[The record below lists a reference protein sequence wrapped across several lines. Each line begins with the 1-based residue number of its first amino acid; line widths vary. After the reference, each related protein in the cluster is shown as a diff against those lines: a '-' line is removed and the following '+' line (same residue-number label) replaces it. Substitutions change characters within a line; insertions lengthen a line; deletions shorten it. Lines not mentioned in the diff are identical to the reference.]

1 MLYQKIKPHPAL
13 QSYVECYFLWESDF
27 LPTPLQVESPP
38 NGFAAMVFNYG
49 DTYTYETGP
58 APRSFITGQATRN
71 YTMELQGKI
80 GMAGIVFK
88 PASFTSLLG
97 IPMIHFTNIRED
109 AYLVLGND
117 LDFLQDKI
125 AEAPSNQKRINVIE
139 EFLLTKLKKS
149 KLKVDKID
157 QAVELILEKNGVISV
172 KTLLEEFPIC
182 SRQFQRKFLSKV
194 GVSPKYYLR
203 IKRLGFLCH
212 LIISRQKI
220 DWQDIIYE
228 AGFYDQSHFIKDFI
242 EFIGKNPSVYIREN
256 KELANFTKVL
266 V

>member
-13 QSYVECYFLWESDF
+13 QPFVECYFLWESNVLHF
-27 LPTPLQVESPP
+27 PLQVESPP
-38 NGFAAMVFNYG
+38 NGFAAMVFNFG

-58 APRSFITGQATRN
+58 APRSFITGQATHN
-71 YTMELQGKI
+71 YTMELKGKI

-88 PASFTSLLG
+88 PASFTSLFG
-97 IPMIHFTNIRED
+97 IPMVHFTNIRED
-109 AYLVLGND
+109 VNLVLGND
-117 LDFLQDKI
+117 LDYLQDKI
-125 AEAPSNQKRINVIE
+125 TEAECNSIRINIIE
-139 EFLLTKLKKS
+139 EFLLKKLKKS
-149 KLKVDKID
+149 RLKLDKID

-172 KTLLEEFPIC
+172 KDLLEEFPIC

-220 DWQDIIYE
+220 DWQDLIYE

-242 EFIGKNPSVYIREN
+242 EFIGKNPSAYVREN